1 MQDVQIKQLT
11 DAVAKL
17 RSKSEDILFRK
28 FIDRIHRAHKEIE
41 QDIRKTNRTVD
52 PVLLGRRRYRFTR
65 QPIAGETIRKVLDM
79 VQDYHQL
86 SAEKMGLDLTDQ
98 LREKYPELISQLF
111 NLFAPPNDALNAD
124 DTRLKNILL
133 TPARYFV
140 FDLDVSEDN
149 REWTPLSHIY
159 RKGSG
164 GEHQNPLY
172 VVLIAT
178 MLQIYENNENRPR
191 LLVLDEAFSKA
202 PGSSINGIQMMLEQ
216 GLQPLV
222 STPIGRP
229 EVEEV
234 VGYTL
239 HVYRDPQQR
248 LRTATTEEI
257 QRAVH
262 RGRLAGI
269 ISEPENK

>member
-1 MQDVQIKQLT
+1 
-11 DAVAKL
+11 
-17 RSKSEDILFRK
+17 
-28 FIDRIHRAHKEIE
+28 
-41 QDIRKTNRTVD
+41 
-52 PVLLGRRRYRFTR
+52 VLLGRRRYRFTH
-65 QPIAGETIRKVLDM
+65 QPIANETVRLVLEM
-79 VQDYHQL
+79 VHDYDLL
-86 SAEKMGLDLTDQ
+86 SAENAGLDLTSQ
-98 LREKYPELISQLF
+98 LREKYPDLISQLF
-111 NLFAPPNDALNAD
+111 NLFAPLNDLQKPE

-133 TPARYFV
+133 TPARYFL
-140 FDLDVSEDN
+140 FDLDVAEDN

-172 VVLIAT
+172 VVLVAT
-178 MLQIYENNENRPR
+178 MLQIYENHDDRPR
-191 LLVLDEAFSKA
+191 LLILDEAFSKA

-234 VGYTL
+234 LGYTL

-248 LRTATTEEI
+248 LRAATTEEI
-257 QRAVH
+257 KRAVH
-262 RGRLAGI
+262 RGKLAGVI
-269 ISEPENK
+269 PDVEKN